1 MTLAEQLLATRQAR
15 IERTIEEQAPKA
27 WRAGRVTRDGETTVT
42 SKPYSAE
49 EPPEHK
55 KLLEDNGYDPER
67 FKIVGP
73 IRQTSWT
80 SFLPKE
86 YRTNS
91 VEGEPVEDA
100 FTFQAKAYR
109 FQVVERGEG
118 ELSIDELVEVVS
130 NHQPQ
135 EPSLDAPLGLTA
147 PLDPAL
153 PYVVAV
159 GDTQIG
165 KELDSPTEEL
175 LQRVMDLLTEAA
187 RPVERSIQASG
198 VKFKHIHLPWLGDCI
213 EGMNSQG
220 GRLRW
225 RTRLTITEQV
235 RILRRLML
243 FQVELFAPLADR
255 VTILSVPGNHDEA
268 NTRDLDTRMDD
279 SWAVEALNQ
288 VSDALSY
295 NEAAFGHVE
304 CYVPGEDGQGVVL
317 EVGDTIVAH
326 IHGHT
331 FRQGQHF
338 KWWAGQTFGG
348 QDYGKATLLL
358 QGHQHHFQVD
368 EDGFRKWVC
377 VPAVERESIWWKQKT
392 GTGGSPGLVTFQVDG
407 GALLNLN
414 KLEPKGVA

>member
-1 MTLAEQLLATRQAR
+1 MESSSTSGTLAARLLATRQAKLEVEVDR
-15 IERTIEEQAPKA
+15 QRPKA
-27 WRAGRVTRDGETTVT
+27 WRAGRTEVDGKLTVT
-42 SKPYSAE
+42 SGSYQEGDNPT
-49 EPPEHK
+49 HD
-55 KLLEDNGYDPER
+55 KLLRDNGFDPAR

-73 IRQTSWT
+73 TRTTSWT

-175 LQRVMDLLTEAA
+175 LQRVMDLMAEAA

-198 VKFKHIHLPWLGDCI
+198 VKFKHIHLP
-213 EGMNSQG
+213 
-220 GRLRW
+220 
-225 RTRLTITEQV
+225 
-235 RILRRLML
+235 
-243 FQVELFAPLADR
+243 
-255 VTILSVPGNHDEA
+255 
-268 NTRDLDTRMDD
+268 
-279 SWAVEALNQ
+279 
-288 VSDALSY
+288 
-295 NEAAFGHVE
+295 
-304 CYVPGEDGQGVVL
+304 
-317 EVGDTIVAH
+317 
-326 IHGHT
+326 
-331 FRQGQHF
+331 
-338 KWWAGQTFGG
+338 
-348 QDYGKATLLL
+348 
-358 QGHQHHFQVD
+358 
-368 EDGFRKWVC
+368 
-377 VPAVERESIWWKQKT
+377 
-392 GTGGSPGLVTFQVDG
+392 
-407 GALLNLN
+407 
-414 KLEPKGVA
+414 